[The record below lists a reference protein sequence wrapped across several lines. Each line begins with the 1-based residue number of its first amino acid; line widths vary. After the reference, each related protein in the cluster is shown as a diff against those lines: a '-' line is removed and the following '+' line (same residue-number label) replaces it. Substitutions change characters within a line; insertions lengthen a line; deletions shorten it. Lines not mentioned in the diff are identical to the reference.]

1 MASMTAKTYLEKVA
15 EICEAE
21 DAGGRCQGEITPD
34 KKGCPLWEYSCGA
47 PTKKK
52 DIPAVIKIVQGYKK
66 REKEACPH
74 CGRVYAETIKEA
86 EIEKMKFCPYC
97 GEQVEND

>member
-15 EICEAE
+15 EICKAE
-21 DAGGRCQGEITPD
+21 DTAGRCKGALVLTE
-34 KKGCPLWEYSCGA
+34 KGCPLLDYSCGV
-47 PTKKK
+47 PMNKK

-74 CGRVYAETIKEA
+74 CGRVYADTIKED
-86 EIEKMKFCPYC
+86 EIEKLKFCPYC
-97 GEQVEND
+97 GEKVGE